1 MYELLSYLGQVTP
14 STPPSSLFSVLIFR
28 FPVSVPNWLMGWMTH
43 SHWRAGGL
51 NPSVCSCD
59 GRISTQFWLQF
70 WKSILDLSSLSH
82 PHYSRN
88 TLLTSRK
95 MRWKALHTSRCPI
108 SLSHHFPYW
117 NFSHHPTHLKK
128 KKKKSDWKTK
138 PLSLFLKQNKT
149 KMCHVTSSLNISFL
163 TLVSIV
169 VGCNLP
175 SPWQQLPLFKFTIWQ
190 AALNTPLSLFLC
202 KDGNAITPTPK
213 DWNPNEWKT
222 KEAMLRIW
230 QRGREPPKRLSVCP
244 YGPLLS

>member
-1 MYELLSYLGQVTP
+1 MYEPLSYLGQVTP

-59 GRISTQFWLQF
+59 GRIGTQFWLQF

-108 SLSHHFPYW
+108 SLSHRFPYW
-117 NFSHHPTHLKK
+117 NFSRHPTRLKK
-128 KKKKSDWKTK
+128 KKKIRLKNQTPFSFFKTK
-138 PLSLFLKQNKT
+138 QNKNVSCDFQPWHQFFNFGFHSGGMQPTITMTTAASVQIHHLTGSPEHTSFPLSL
-149 KMCHVTSSLNISFL
+149 
-163 TLVSIV
+163 
-169 VGCNLP
+169 
-175 SPWQQLPLFKFTIWQ
+175 
-190 AALNTPLSLFLC
+190 
-202 KDGNAITPTPK
+202 
-213 DWNPNEWKT
+213 
-222 KEAMLRIW
+222 
-230 QRGREPPKRLSVCP
+230 
-244 YGPLLS
+244 